1 MLRISAE
8 DLANLCIAEARR
20 QRWLGI
26 LSIRSHIRRFHFD
39 LCQRL
44 VKAAHAV
51 VKGEAYLLKGPS
63 PDLCLDPGCLQFVR
77 EGHDCPHET
86 GRLLEVP
93 SVAIPTA

>member
-8 DLANLCIAEARR
+8 DLADLCIAEARR
-20 QRWLGI
+20 QRWFGI
-26 LSIRSHIRRFHFD
+26 FSIRPHIRRFHFE

-51 VKGEAYLLKGPS
+51 ARGEIYLLRGPS
-63 PDLCLDPGCLQFVR
+63 PDLCLNPNCLQFVR

-86 GRLLEVP
+86 GRLLDVP
-93 SVAIPTA
+93 SVAIPAA